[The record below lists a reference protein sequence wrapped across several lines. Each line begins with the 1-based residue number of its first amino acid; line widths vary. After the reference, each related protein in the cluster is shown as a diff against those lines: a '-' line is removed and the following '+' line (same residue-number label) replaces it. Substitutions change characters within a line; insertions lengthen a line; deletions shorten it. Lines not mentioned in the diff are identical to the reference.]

1 MSALAILH
9 ESSRQSRLIVK
20 TSSVRNFGA
29 NMLGD
34 EQQRCVEGS
43 CGLGVLQADGLTC
56 RRKPICVAS
65 RIIWHTSELII
76 WRTSCESGVKR
87 LGEGIFRSNMKL

>member
-1 MSALAILH
+1 MHRFAVTVRANRRVWLSAEATDMRCGFDRLADR
-9 ESSRQSRLIVK
+9 SSRSFPK

-43 CGLGVLQADGLTC
+43 CGLGVLLAEGLTC
-56 RRKPICVAS
+56 RRRSFVA
-65 RIIWHTSELII
+65 RRDWHFQSFVA
-76 WRTSCESGVKR
+76 G
-87 LGEGIFRSNMKL
+87 